1 MKQYLVSLDQ
11 GTTSSRAIIFDRNQ
25 NIISMAQQE
34 FAQHYPKAGYVEH
47 DPMDIYASQI
57 SVLTEALLKGG
68 VSPEDIYGI
77 GITNQRETTIVWDKN
92 TGRPIY
98 NAIVWQCR
106 RTAEECEKLKAE
118 GLEPYIRETTGLIID
133 AYFSGT
139 KIKWILDHVE
149 GARERAQRGELL
161 FGTVD
166 TWLIWNMTGGRVHV
180 TDYTN
185 ASRTMLFD
193 IHKLCWDDKILERL
207 QIPKSMLPKV
217 CSSSEV
223 YGTYNIS
230 GVEVPIAGIAGDQ
243 QAALFGQTCF
253 DKGMAKNTYG
263 TGCFL
268 LMNTGSEPCVSQNGL
283 LTTIAAS
290 LPGDLRYVLEGS
302 VFVGGAV
309 IQWLRDEL
317 RLFDEAP
324 DADYFASKVDD
335 TAGVYIVPAFTGLG
349 APYWDMYARGVI
361 VGLTR
366 GANRNH
372 IIRAAQ
378 ESIAYQTKD
387 VLDAMIADTGL
398 EIQELRVDGGA
409 SRSDFL
415 MQFQSDIMGRSL
427 RRPMIRETTALGA
440 AYLAGL
446 ATGAW
451 DSLQQIK
458 ELWAI
463 DKVYTPSM
471 DPERRESL
479 LKGWKKPSPGPGIG
493 LRIEFAKTA
502 WDRTV

>member
-1 MKQYLVSLDQ
+1 MLIMNGYIIALDQ
-11 GTTSSRAIIFDRNQ
+11 GTTSSRSIIFDSKG
-25 NIISMAQQE
+25 NIVSLAQYPFTQI
-34 FAQHYPKAGYVEH
+34 YPKPGWVEH
-47 DPMDIYASQI
+47 DPMVILESQMLAMSEAFEKSGLSPTDIA
-57 SVLTEALLKGG
+57 
-68 VSPEDIYGI
+68 GI

-92 TGRPIY
+92 TGKPIY

-106 RTAEECEKLKAE
+106 RTAPICDQLTADGLGPYVKEK
-118 GLEPYIRETTGLIID
+118 TGLLID

-139 KIKWILDHVE
+139 KIKWILDNVP
-149 GARERAQRGELL
+149 GARERAERGELL
-161 FGTVD
+161 FGNVD
-166 TWLIWNMTGGRVHV
+166 SWLIWNLTGGRAHV
-180 TDYTN
+180 SDYSN
-185 ASRTMLFD
+185 CSRTMLFD
-193 IHKLCWDDKILERL
+193 IDNLCWDEELCARL
-207 QIPKSMLPKV
+207 GVPMSMLPTPV
-217 CSSSEV
+217 PSSMV
-223 YGTYNIS
+223 YGQVT
-230 GVEVPIAGIAGDQ
+230 AGLPGLETLEGIPVCGSAGDQ
-243 QAALFGQTCF
+243 AAALLGQACIVP
-253 DKGMAKNTYG
+253 GQAKNTYG

-349 APYWDMYARGVI
+349 APYWDMYARGAI

-479 LKGWKKPSPGPGIG
+479 LKGWKKAVT
-493 LRIEFAKTA
+493 RARDWAE
-502 WDRTV
+502 D